1 MSRASLIRWSALPGI
16 AGGALHASFMLFHP
30 ADDPAGM
37 RGAAWL
43 ASHLTWH
50 VAVVLA
56 LLGLVGLYAHLAER
70 AGRFGLVSFVV
81 AFLGT
86 ALSVG
91 SSAIEALALPAL
103 AIEAPELVERAG
115 TGDVPASLQS
125 LVAVL
130 LAAGVLFSLGYILFG
145 LAVMRAGTLPRWAAP
160 LLIAGA
166 PLFTFGT
173 AVHHLVVT
181 AGAVLFGAGLIW
193 LAYGLW
199 SSTVAGATVERPA
212 ALPHPGQAVG

>member
-16 AGGALHASFMLFHP
+16 AGGILHASFMLFHP

-115 TGDVPASLQS
+115 RGDVPASLQP

-130 LAAGVLFSLGYILFG
+130 LAAGVLYSLGYILFG
-145 LAVMRAGTLPRWAAP
+145 VAVMRAGTLPRGAAP
-160 LLIAGA
+160 LLIVGA

-173 AVHHLVVT
+173 AVHHLVIT
-181 AGAVLFGAGLIW
+181 AGAILFGAGLTW
-193 LAYGLW
+193 LGYGLW
-199 SSTVAGATVERPA
+199 AGADAGAVAEQPARIAYPER
-212 ALPHPGQAVG
+212 ALG